1 VKSGATALALF
12 VLVLCACSGG
22 QPPLQTGSTSFIPSL
37 LGSRVPSVRGRYY
50 DHIVIDIQEN
60 RTFDNVF
67 AGAAIQGLLAHRV
80 DYSAFGY
87 DNVCK
92 KPGVVSTCGQIPLTS
107 LGYESPYDP
116 QHYSQYILTE
126 CNAPDPTPP
135 PRNGTSPCR
144 MNGFGQE
151 QFSPPA
157 PVPSPSNAP
166 VTIAYSYLPP
176 AEINPYIQLA
186 NTYGLADHLFSA
198 SRGPSFPGHVFL
210 VSGLGPSDD
219 PANGNWGCPSPKN
232 LVPLFTAWTNAPAQN
247 VSPCFTYPDITTE
260 LDAKHV
266 TWKYYTY
273 DCGNTPCGFDG
284 LENALAAFEPP
295 YGTAEYAKRVVNR
308 AQFFRDVRPF
318 GSSTKCGLPAVS
330 WITPN
335 GDASDHAGWENNA
348 DGPYWI
354 ATLYETIAQSPC
366 YRDTAFLV
374 VWDDGG
380 GWFDHVAPPYVLTR
394 PPSNLLGY
402 RDNVV
407 GFRVPLLFIAPNAA
421 PRVSHTRRDFGAI
434 LGFIE
439 KNFGLAPLGGEDL
452 DFHGDALGDMFVPHP
467 KATITPIPVSQIML
481 RHRKPY
487 SPSWFLRQP
496 PEPADDE

>member
-1 VKSGATALALF
+1 MKPWALSVALLLCSCSTAQLTSPTQGAA
-12 VLVLCACSGG
+12 
-22 QPPLQTGSTSFIPSL
+22 FIPSL
-37 LGSRVPSVRGRYY
+37 HAAGGAVLHGKYY
-50 DHIVIDIQEN
+50 DHIVIAIQEN
-60 RTFDNVF
+60 RTFDNIF

-80 DYSAFGY
+80 DYAAFGY
-87 DNVCK
+87 DNACTN
-92 KPGVVSTCGQIPLTS
+92 PSVVTTCGQIPLS
-107 LGYESPYDP
+107 PLGYESPYDP
-116 QHYSQYILTE
+116 QHYSRYILTE
-126 CNAPDPTPP
+126 CNAPTPTPR

-144 MNGFGQE
+144 MNGFAQE

-157 PVPSPSNAP
+157 PVPNPSSAP

-219 PANGNWGCPSPKN
+219 PSGGNWGCPTPNN
-232 LVPLFTAWTNAPAQN
+232 LVPLFNAWTNAPVRQ
-247 VSPCFTYPDITTE
+247 VSPCFNYPNITTE
-260 LDAKHV
+260 LDAKHIS
-266 TWKYYTY
+266 WKYYTF
-273 DCGNTPCGFDG
+273 DCGGTPCGYDG
-284 LENALAAFEPP
+284 LENSLAAFTPP

-308 AQFFRDVRPF
+308 AQFFRDVQPF
-318 GSSTKCGLPAVS
+318 RLNGKCGLPAVS

-380 GWFDHVAPPYVLTR
+380 GWFDHVAPPYELTR
-394 PPSNLLGY
+394 PPGNLLGY

-407 GFRVPLLFIAPNAA
+407 GFRVPLLFIAPNAV
-421 PRVSHTRRDFGAI
+421 PGVSHRSRDFGAI
-434 LGFIE
+434 LRFIE
-439 KNFGLAPLGGEDL
+439 ENFGLAALGGEDR
-452 DFHGDALGDMFVPHP
+452 DFNGDALRDMFVPHP
-467 KATITPIPVSQIML
+467 QATITPIPVSQMML
-481 RHRKPY
+481 RERKPY
-487 SPSWFLRQP
+487 SAHWFLQQP